1 MTWVRLEPEMVGII
15 SVHVKYCGV
24 LDGPGGSCWAFIGAV
39 SASISV
45 AIAIMSIFPPFVYY
59 FLLSVLN
66 ISLNN
71 IYF

>member
-1 MTWVRLEPEMVGII
+1 MTWVRLELEMVGII

-45 AIAIMSIFPPFVYY
+45 AIAIMSIFPPFVIV
-59 FLLSVLN
+59 LLFP
-66 ISLNN
+66 SLC
-71 IYF
+71 F